1 MEDETTGTQ
10 LFFQATDIIRIADE
24 GGAKV
29 KILTPT
35 GDKFRTMKGPKAME
49 TAHQFIDSINNAVK
63 EIQAGD
69 KSLDSPL
76 LKFNFQHNIEE
87 NTFYLDFRKTMIKA
101 SGSPSNLI
109 KQLKQNGKNFEVRK
123 TSRSTL
129 IVFDNFK
136 YMYADSH
143 FKNSHLNLF
152 AQIKKEV
159 KKNIE
164 EKEIIVPAY
173 QKSKYFQTNTFEPIG
188 RGEFLKYSN
197 CLEFDINKAYYQ
209 VLKNLGYISV
219 LIYLKTYVW
228 PLLEP

>member
-1 MEDETTGTQ
+1 MSKKNKKNQQPPNFGGLFIQKRTDKIGRSYYIDREGQRRKQTEYAVQWSKTGRVSKETFEKTIKQLEKFEITDQTEARLIADDFETLRRARPLRKKEIELMEDETTGTQ

-87 NTFYLDFRKTMIKA
+87 NTFYLDFRNII
-101 SGSPSNLI
+101 GIDDFELLNQLI
-109 KQLKQNGKNFEVRK
+109 RDNFEAE
-123 TSRSTL
+123 
-129 IVFDNFK
+129 N
-136 YMYADSH
+136 
-143 FKNSHLNLF
+143 
-152 AQIKKEV
+152 
-159 KKNIE
+159 
-164 EKEIIVPAY
+164 
-173 QKSKYFQTNTFEPIG
+173 
-188 RGEFLKYSN
+188 
-197 CLEFDINKAYYQ
+197 
-209 VLKNLGYISV
+209 
-219 LIYLKTYVW
+219 
-228 PLLEP
+228 